1 MTLKSRQQSRV
12 RDNPGQV
19 IAIAENVDRDYL
31 GIGGTENYV
40 IVGVVY
46 LLASDY
52 SSWIPPLGYLFT
64 SPVALRKPPTPL
76 HRRIPP
82 GAY

>member
-1 MTLKSRQQSRV
+1 MTLKSRQPSRV

-31 GIGGTENYV
+31 GVGGTDNYV
-40 IVGVVY
+40 IVGAVY
-46 LLASDY
+46 FFASDD

-64 SPVALRKPPTPL
+64 SPVALRAE
-76 HRRIPP
+76 R
-82 GAY
+82 GSSEA